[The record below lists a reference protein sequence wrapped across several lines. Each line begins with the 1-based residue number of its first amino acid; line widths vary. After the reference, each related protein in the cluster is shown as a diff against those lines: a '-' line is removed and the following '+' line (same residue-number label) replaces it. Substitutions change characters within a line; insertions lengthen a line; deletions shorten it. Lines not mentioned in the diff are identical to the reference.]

1 VDKTHQKRRAG
12 GVAQDVDTEFK
23 PQYCK
28 KEKKKILFLKEPLV
42 GMLVVQWLLS
52 SGLCIL
58 GQSLAGPERVPSEVQ
73 RGAHARRE
81 GQCVLACL
89 LREFEGEK
97 LAQLQQVVLEGWL
110 ELAEPPP
117 EDPSLK

>member
-42 GMLVVQWLLS
+42 GMLVVQLLLS
-52 SGLCIL
+52 SWLCIL
-58 GQSLAGPERVPSEVQ
+58 GQSLARDREGPL
-73 RGAHARRE
+73 RGAKRCTCTE
-81 GQCVLACL
+81 GGATCAWV
-89 LREFEGEK
+89 F
-97 LAQLQQVVLEGWL
+97 AQGI
-110 ELAEPPP
+110 
-117 EDPSLK
+117 